1 MERFFFETD
10 EAVAE
15 AAAQLGCLGRHARKL
30 LSECVATQGITRTV
44 ASKAAVALE
53 SAGFV
58 FLRDAGNLFEPKI
71 VITPSLSGEEALE
84 ALEEEYGKISVSK
97 GVS

>member
-10 EAVAE
+10 EALVE
-15 AAAQLGCLGRHARKL
+15 AAAQLRCLGSYARKL
-30 LSECVATQGITRTV
+30 LAECVATQGITRTA

-84 ALEEEYGKISVSK
+84 ALEEEDGEISVAK

>member
-10 EAVAE
+10 EALAE
-15 AAAQLGCLGRHARKL
+15 AVAQLRCLGRHARKL
-30 LSECVATQGITRTV
+30 LAECVATQGITRTA
-44 ASKAAVALE
+44 ASKAAEALE

-58 FLRDAGNLFEPKI
+58 FLRDTGNLFEPKI

-84 ALEEEYGKISVSK
+84 ALEEEVGEISVAK